1 MKSPSSRAVFNS
13 EAILMHKSSSTGGLM
28 EEMKRVLVSDPLSK
42 KGLEILE
49 RAKGLKYELKPGL
62 SPEELKKIIPEYD
75 GIVIRSETKLKAD
88 IIEAGVRLKV
98 IGRAGIG
105 LDNVDLP
112 AATKK
117 GIVVMNTPQENAIAA
132 AEHTI
137 AMILSISRKIPQAT
151 ASMKAG
157 KWEKKK
163 FMGVELYNKTLGMV
177 GIGVIGTIV
186 ADRARGLKM
195 KVIGYDPYLSKE
207 IAEKKGVDL
216 VSFDEL
222 LNRSDFITVH
232 TPLTEETRNLIDK
245 KAFDKMKGGVIM
257 INCARG
263 GIIHEKD
270 LYDAIKGGK
279 VAGAALDV
287 FEKEPAIGN
296 PLLELEEV
304 VSTPHLGAST
314 GEAQEN
320 VSIAIA
326 QQIVDYLTL
335 GEARNA
341 VNMPAVSPDI
351 LPFLRPYL
359 RLGEQLGSFLSQI
372 SNYAIEEVLIEY
384 HGEAVE
390 YGTKPIMISVL
401 KGLLTPFVGETVNF
415 VNAPVM
421 AKERGIRVTEST
433 SAMAED
439 FASLIA
445 ITARSKM
452 EQNYIAGTLFGRKE
466 LRIVKLN
473 DFFIEALPEGYI
485 LLVNNYDK
493 PGVIGNLGNALGSRN
508 INIATMQFGRDRMG
522 GNAISLLHLDAP
534 LPPGVLGEI
543 LRLPNIISVRQ
554 IQL

>member
-1 MKSPSSRAVFNS
+1 
-13 EAILMHKSSSTGGLM
+13 M
-28 EEMKRVLVSDPLSK
+28 EEIKKVLVSDPLSK
-42 KGLEILE
+42 KGLEILDK
-49 RAKGLKYELKPGL
+49 AKEIKYDLKPGL
-62 SPEELKKIIPEYD
+62 SPEELRKIIPEYD
-75 GIVIRSETKLKAD
+75 AIIIRSETKLKAE
-88 IIEAGVRLKV
+88 IIEAADRLKV

-105 LDNVDLP
+105 LDNVDLR
-112 AATKK
+112 AATRK

-137 AMILSISRKIPQAT
+137 AMMLSISRKIPQAT
-151 ASMKAG
+151 ATMRAG
-157 KWEKKK
+157 KWEKRK
-163 FMGVELYNKTLGMV
+163 FVGVELYSKTLGLI

-207 IAEKKGVDL
+207 VAEKKGVEL
-216 VSFDEL
+216 VSMDEL
-222 LNRSDFITVH
+222 LNKSDFISVH
-232 TPLTEETRNLIDK
+232 TPLTDETRNLIDK
-245 KAFDKMKGGVIM
+245 NSFKKMRNGVIL

-263 GIIHEKD
+263 GIVNEKD
-270 LYDAIKGGK
+270 LYEAIKGGK

-287 FEKEPAIGN
+287 FEKEPAVGN

-304 VSTPHLGAST
+304 IGTPHLGAST

-326 QQIVDYLTL
+326 QQIVDYLIL

-359 RLGEQLGSFLSQI
+359 KLGEKLGSFLAQI

-384 HGEAVE
+384 HGEVVE
-390 YGTKPIMISVL
+390 FGTKPITISVL
-401 KGLLTPFVGETVNF
+401 KGLLTPYVGETVNF
-415 VNAPVM
+415 VNAQVM
-421 AKERGIRVTEST
+421 AKERGMRITEST
-433 SAMAED
+433 SANAED

-445 ITARSKM
+445 ITTRSKM
-452 EQNYIAGTLFGRKE
+452 EQNYIAGALFGRKE

-473 DFFIEALPEGYI
+473 DFFIEAIPEGHI
-485 LLVNNYDK
+485 LLVNNYDR
-493 PGVIGNLGNALGSRN
+493 PGVIGNIGTALGSRN
-508 INIATMQFGRDRMG
+508 INIATMQFGRDQMG

>member
-1 MKSPSSRAVFNS
+1 V
-13 EAILMHKSSSTGGLM
+13 IL
-28 EEMKRVLVSDPLSK
+28 
-42 KGLEILE
+42 
-49 RAKGLKYELKPGL
+49 
-62 SPEELKKIIPEYD
+62 
-75 GIVIRSETKLKAD
+75 
-88 IIEAGVRLKV
+88 
-98 IGRAGIG
+98 
-105 LDNVDLP
+105 
-112 AATKK
+112 
-117 GIVVMNTPQENAIAA
+117 
-132 AEHTI
+132 
-137 AMILSISRKIPQAT
+137 
-151 ASMKAG
+151 
-157 KWEKKK
+157 
-163 FMGVELYNKTLGMV
+163 
-177 GIGVIGTIV
+177 
-186 ADRARGLKM
+186 
-195 KVIGYDPYLSKE
+195 
-207 IAEKKGVDL
+207 
-216 VSFDEL
+216 
-222 LNRSDFITVH
+222 
-232 TPLTEETRNLIDK
+232 
-245 KAFDKMKGGVIM
+245 

-263 GIIHEKD
+263 GIINEKD
-270 LYDAIKGGK
+270 LYDAIKTGK

-287 FEKEPAIGN
+287 FEKEPATGN

-326 QQIVDYLTL
+326 QQIADYLTL
-335 GEARNA
+335 GEVRNA

-359 RLGEQLGSFLSQI
+359 RLGEKLGSFLGQI
-372 SNYAIEEVLIEY
+372 SNYAIDEVLIEY
-384 HGEAVE
+384 LGEVVE
-390 YGTKPIMISVL
+390 YGTKPITISVL

-421 AKERGIRVTEST
+421 AKERGIRITEST
-433 SAMAED
+433 SDKAED

-445 ITARSKM
+445 LTARSKM
-452 EQNYIAGTLFGRKE
+452 EQNYIAGALFGRKE

-473 DFFIEALPEGYI
+473 DFFIEAIPEGYV

-534 LPPGVLGEI
+534 LPPGMLGEI

>member
-1 MKSPSSRAVFNS
+1 
-13 EAILMHKSSSTGGLM
+13 M
-28 EEMKRVLVSDPLSK
+28 EEIKKILVSDPLSK
-42 KGLEILE
+42 KGLEILDK
-49 RAKGLKYELKPGL
+49 AKEIKYDLKPGL
-62 SPEELKKIIPEYD
+62 SLEELKKIIPEYD
-75 GIVIRSETKLKAD
+75 AIIIRSETKLKAE
-88 IIEAGVRLKV
+88 IIEAADRLKV

-105 LDNVDLP
+105 LDNVDLR

-117 GIVVMNTPQENAIAA
+117 GVVVMNTPQENAIAA

-137 AMILSISRKIPQAT
+137 AMMLSISRKIPQAT
-151 ASMKAG
+151 ATMRAG
-157 KWEKKK
+157 KWEKRK
-163 FMGVELYNKTLGMV
+163 FVGVELYSKTLGLI

-207 IAEKKGVDL
+207 VAEKKGVEL
-216 VSFDEL
+216 VSMDEL
-222 LNRSDFITVH
+222 LNKSDFISVH
-232 TPLTEETRNLIDK
+232 TPLTDETRNLIDK
-245 KAFDKMKGGVIM
+245 NSFKKMRNGVIL

-263 GIIHEKD
+263 GIVNEKD
-270 LYDAIKGGK
+270 LYEAIKGGK

-287 FEKEPAIGN
+287 FEKEPAVGN

-304 VSTPHLGAST
+304 IGTPHLGAST

-326 QQIVDYLTL
+326 QQIVDYLIL

-359 RLGEQLGSFLSQI
+359 RLGEKLGSFLAQI

-384 HGEAVE
+384 HGEVVE
-390 YGTKPIMISVL
+390 FGTKPITISVL
-401 KGLLTPFVGETVNF
+401 KGLLTPYVGETVNF
-415 VNAPVM
+415 VNAQVM
-421 AKERGIRVTEST
+421 AKERGMRITEST
-433 SAMAED
+433 SANAED

-445 ITARSKM
+445 ITTRSKM
-452 EQNYIAGTLFGRKE
+452 EQNYIAGALFGRKE

-473 DFFIEALPEGYI
+473 DFFIEAIPEGHI
-485 LLVNNYDK
+485 LLVNNYDR
-493 PGVIGNLGNALGSRN
+493 PGVIGNIGTALGSRN
-508 INIATMQFGRDRMG
+508 INIATMQFGRDQMG

-554 IQL
+554 IGL

>member
-1 MKSPSSRAVFNS
+1 MNQKW
-13 EAILMHKSSSTGGLM
+13 K
-28 EEMKRVLVSDPLSK
+28 VLVSDPLSK
-42 KGLEILE
+42 SGLEILE
-49 RAKGLKYELKPGL
+49 ATQELTYEVKTNL
-62 SPEELKKIIPEYD
+62 SPEELKEIIGGYD
-75 GIVIRSETKLKAD
+75 AIIIRSETKLKAD
-88 IIEAGVRLKV
+88 VIEAAQRLRV

-105 LDNVDLP
+105 LDNVDIP

-137 AMILSISRKIPQAT
+137 ALMLSIARKIPQAT
-151 ASMKAG
+151 ASMRAG

-163 FMGVELYNKTLGMV
+163 FMGVELYQKTLGLV

-195 KVIGYDPYLSKE
+195 KVIGYDPYLSPE
-207 IAEKKGVDL
+207 IAEKRGVEL

-222 LNRSDFITVH
+222 LSRSDFISVH
-232 TPLTEETRNLIDK
+232 TPLTEEPRNLIDHR
-245 KAFDKMKGGVIM
+245 AIEKMKRGVIL

-263 GIIHEKD
+263 GIINEKD
-270 LYDAIKGGK
+270 LYEALQSGK

-296 PLLELEEV
+296 PLVELEQV

-314 GEAQEN
+314 EEAQEN
-320 VSIAIA
+320 VAIAIA
-326 QQIVDYLTL
+326 RQVVDYLVR
-335 GEARNA
+335 GEIRNA
-341 VNMPAVSPDI
+341 VNIPAVSPD
-351 LPFLRPYL
+351 LLLLLRPYL
-359 RLGEQLGSFLSQI
+359 RLGEKLGSFLGQI
-372 SNYAIEEVLIEY
+372 SNYAIEEVVIEY
-384 HGEAVE
+384 HGEILAN
-390 YGTKPIMISVL
+390 GIKPITTSIL

-421 AKERGIRVTEST
+421 AKERGIRVTESVREE
-433 SAMAED
+433 AED
-439 FASLIA
+439 FTTLIA
-445 ITARSKM
+445 LTVRSKM

-473 DFFIEALPEGYI
+473 DFFIEAIPEGHI
-485 LLVNNYDK
+485 LLVNNYDR
-493 PGVIGNLGNALGSRN
+493 PGVIGNIGTALGSKN

-522 GNAISLLHLDAP
+522 GRAISLLHLDSP
-534 LPPGVLGEI
+534 LPPGMLGEI

-554 IQL
+554 IEL

>member
-1 MKSPSSRAVFNS
+1 
-13 EAILMHKSSSTGGLM
+13 M
-28 EEMKRVLVSDPLSK
+28 EEVKRILISDSLSK
-42 KGLEILE
+42 KGLGILGE
-49 RAKGLKYELKPGL
+49 AKSLKYDLKPGL

-75 GIVIRSETKLKAD
+75 GIIIRSETKLKAD
-88 IIEAGVRLKV
+88 IIEAGARLKV

-105 LDNVDLP
+105 LDNIDLP

-137 AMILSISRKIPQAT
+137 AMIFSISRKIPQAT

-157 KWEKKK
+157 RWEKKK
-163 FMGVELYNKTLGMV
+163 FMGVELYNKTLGMI

-195 KVIGYDPYLSKE
+195 KVIGFDPYLSKE
-207 IAEKKGVDL
+207 VAEKKGVDL

-222 LNRSDFITVH
+222 LSRSDFITIH
-232 TPLTEETRNLIDK
+232 TPLTDETRNLIDQN
-245 KAFDKMKGGVIM
+245 AFDKMRKGVIL

-263 GIIHEKD
+263 GIINERD
-270 LYDAIKGGK
+270 LFDAIKGGK

-304 VSTPHLGAST
+304 ISTPHLGAAT
-314 GEAQEN
+314 EEAQEN
-320 VSIAIA
+320 VAIAIS
-326 QQIVDYLTL
+326 QQIVDYLLL
-335 GEARNA
+335 GEVRNA

-351 LPFLRPYL
+351 LPSLRPYL
-359 RLGEQLGSFLSQI
+359 RLGEKLGSFLSQI
-372 SNYAIEEVLIEY
+372 SNYAIDEVLVEF
-384 HGEAVE
+384 HGEVVE
-390 YGTKPIMISVL
+390 FGTKPITISVL
-401 KGLLTPFVGETVNF
+401 KGLLTPFIGETVNF
-415 VNAPVM
+415 VNAPIM
-421 AKERGIRVTEST
+421 AKERGIKITEST
-433 SAMAED
+433 RETAED
-439 FASLIA
+439 FTSLIA
-445 ITARSKM
+445 LTTRSKM

-473 DFFIEALPEGYI
+473 DFLIEAIPEGYV
-485 LLVNNYDK
+485 LLVNNYDR
-493 PGVIGNLGNALGSRN
+493 PGVIGNIGNALGSRN

-534 LPPGVLGEI
+534 LPTGMMAEI
-543 LRLPNIISVRQ
+543 LRLPHIISVRQ

>member
-1 MKSPSSRAVFNS
+1 
-13 EAILMHKSSSTGGLM
+13 
-28 EEMKRVLVSDPLSK
+28 
-42 KGLEILE
+42 LEILGS
-49 RAKGLKYELKPGL
+49 AKNLKYDLKPGL
-62 SPEELKKIIPEYD
+62 SPEELIKIMPEYD
-75 GIVIRSETKLKAD
+75 AIIIRSETKLKAD
-88 IIEAGVRLKV
+88 LIEAGRRLKV

-117 GIVVMNTPQENAIAA
+117 GVVVMNTPQENAIAA

-163 FMGVELYNKTLGMV
+163 FMGVELYTKTLGLI

-207 IAEKKGVDL
+207 VAEKKGVDM
-216 VSFDEL
+216 VSLDEL
-222 LNRSDFITVH
+222 LERSDFISIH
-232 TPLTEETRNLIDK
+232 TPLTDETRNLIDK
-245 KAFDKMKGGVIM
+245 KAFSKMKKGVILV
-257 INCARG
+257 NCARG
-263 GIIHEKD
+263 GIINEKD
-270 LYDAIKGGK
+270 LHEALQEGK

-287 FEKEPAIGN
+287 FEKEPSIGN
-296 PLLELEEV
+296 PLLELEGV
-304 VSTPHLGAST
+304 ISTPHLGAAT
-314 GEAQEN
+314 EEAQEN

-326 QQIVDYLTL
+326 QQVVDFLTS

-359 RLGEQLGSFLSQI
+359 RLGEQLGSFLGQI

-384 HGEAVE
+384 YGEVVE
-390 YGTKPIMISVL
+390 YGTKPITISVL

-421 AKERGIRVTEST
+421 AKERGIKVTEST
-433 SAMAED
+433 RAVTED
-439 FASLIA
+439 YASLIA

-452 EQNYIAGTLFGRKE
+452 EPNYIAGTLFGRKE

-473 DFFIEALPEGYI
+473 DFFIEAIPEGHI

-493 PGVIGNLGNALGSRN
+493 PGVIGNIGNALGSRN
-508 INIATMQFGRDRMG
+508 INIATMQFGRDQMG
-522 GNAISLLHLDAP
+522 GKAISLLHLDVP
-534 LPPGVLGEI
+534 LPAGMVGDI

>member
-1 MKSPSSRAVFNS
+1 
-13 EAILMHKSSSTGGLM
+13 M
-28 EEMKRVLVSDPLSK
+28 EEIKKVLISDPLSN
-42 KGLEILE
+42 KGLEILGK
-49 RAKGLKYELKPGL
+49 AKGLKYDIKSGL
-62 SPEELKKIIPEYD
+62 PPEELKKIIPEYD
-75 GIVIRSETKLKAD
+75 AIVVRSETKLKAE
-88 IIEAGVRLKV
+88 IIEAADRLKV

-105 LDNVDLP
+105 LDNVDLA

-137 AMILSISRKIPQAT
+137 ALMLSISRKIPQAT
-151 ASMKAG
+151 SSMKGG

-163 FMGVELYNKTLGMV
+163 YMGVELYNKTLGII
-177 GIGVIGTIV
+177 GIGIIGTIV

-195 KVIGYDPYLSKE
+195 KVIAYDPYLSKE
-207 IAEKKGVDL
+207 AAEKKGVDL
-216 VSFDEL
+216 VSFDEVL
-222 LNRSDFITVH
+222 GRSDFISVH
-232 TPLTEETRNLIDK
+232 TPLTDETRNLVDK
-245 KAFDKMKGGVIM
+245 NAFKKMKDGVIL

-263 GIIHEKD
+263 GIINEKD
-270 LYDAIKGGK
+270 LYDAIKEGK

-304 VSTPHLGAST
+304 ICTPHLGAST
-314 GEAQEN
+314 AEAQEN
-320 VSIAIA
+320 VAIAIA
-326 QQIVDYLTL
+326 HQIVDYLLL

-341 VNMPAVSPDI
+341 VNMPMVSPDI

-359 RLGEQLGSFLSQI
+359 RLGEKLGSCLGQI
-372 SNYAIEEVLIEY
+372 SNYAIEEVVIEY
-384 HGEAVE
+384 HGEVVE
-390 YGTKPIMISVL
+390 YGTKPITISVL

-415 VNAPVM
+415 VNAQVM
-421 AKERGIRVTEST
+421 AKERGIRITEST
-433 SAMAED
+433 RAEAED

-445 ITARSKM
+445 ITARSRM

-473 DFFIEALPEGYI
+473 DFFIEAIPEGYI
-485 LLVNNYDK
+485 LLVNNYDR
-493 PGVIGNLGNALGSRN
+493 PGVIGNIGAALGSRN

-522 GNAISLLHLDAP
+522 GNAISLLHLDTP
-534 LPPGVLGEI
+534 LPPGMLGDI

>member
-1 MKSPSSRAVFNS
+1 
-13 EAILMHKSSSTGGLM
+13 M
-28 EEMKRVLVSDPLSK
+28 EEIKRVLVSDPLSS

-49 RAKGLKYELKPGL
+49 RAKGLKYDLKPGV
-62 SPEELKKIIPEYD
+62 SPEELKRIIPEYD
-75 GIVIRSETKLKAD
+75 GIIIRSETKLKGD
-88 IIEAGVRLKV
+88 LIEAGNRLKV

-132 AEHTI
+132 AEHTM
-137 AMILSISRKIPQAT
+137 AMIFSVSRKIPQAT

-163 FMGVELYNKTLGMV
+163 FMGVELYNKTLGLI

-216 VSFDEL
+216 VSLDEL
-222 LNRSDFITVH
+222 LRRSDFISIH
-232 TPLTEETRNLIDK
+232 TPLTDETRNLVDK
-245 KAFDKMKGGVIM
+245 NAFTKMKKGVIL

-263 GIIHEKD
+263 GIINEKD
-270 LYDAIKGGK
+270 LYDALKGGK

-287 FEKEPAIGN
+287 FEKEPTVGN
-296 PLLELEEV
+296 PLLELESV
-304 VSTPHLGAST
+304 ISTPHLGAAT
-314 GEAQEN
+314 EEAQEN
-320 VSIAIA
+320 VAIAIA
-326 QQIVDYLTL
+326 QQVVDFLTL

-351 LPFLRPYL
+351 LPSLRPYL
-359 RLGEQLGSFLSQI
+359 RLGEQLGSFLGQI
-372 SNYAIEEVLIEY
+372 SNYAIEEILIEY
-384 HGEAVE
+384 HGEVVE
-390 YGTKPIMISVL
+390 YGTKPITISVL

-421 AKERGIRVTEST
+421 AKERGIKITEST
-433 SAMAED
+433 RAEAED

-445 ITARSKM
+445 LTTRSKM

-473 DFFIEALPEGYI
+473 DFFIEAIPEGHI

-493 PGVIGNLGNALGSRN
+493 PGVIGNIGNALGTRD

-522 GNAISLLHLDAP
+522 GNAISLLHLDVP
-534 LPPGVLGEI
+534 LQPGMVGDI

>member
-1 MKSPSSRAVFNS
+1 
-13 EAILMHKSSSTGGLM
+13 M
-28 EEMKRVLVSDPLSK
+28 EEIKKVLVSDPLSK
-42 KGLEILE
+42 NGLEILE
-49 RAKGLKYELKPGL
+49 RAKGLRYDLKPGL
-62 SPEELKKIIPEYD
+62 SLEELKKIIPEYD
-75 GIVIRSETKLKAD
+75 AIIIRSETKLKAD

-132 AEHTI
+132 AEHTV

-163 FMGVELYNKTLGMV
+163 FMGVELYNKTVGLV

-195 KVIGYDPYLSKE
+195 KVVGYDPYLSKE
-207 IAEKKGVDL
+207 VAEKKGVDL

-232 TPLTEETRNLIDK
+232 TPLTEETRNLIEK
-245 KAFDKMKGGVIM
+245 NIFNKMKDGVIL

-263 GIIHEKD
+263 GIINEKD

-287 FEKEPAIGN
+287 FEKEPAVGN

-359 RLGEQLGSFLSQI
+359 RLGEKLGSFLGQI
-372 SNYAIEEVLIEY
+372 SNYAIEEVQIEY
-384 HGEAVE
+384 HGEVME
-390 YGTKPIMISVL
+390 YGVKPITISVL

-421 AKERGIRVTEST
+421 AKERGIKITEST
-433 SAMAED
+433 SGRVED
-439 FASLIA
+439 FASLVA
-445 ITARSKM
+445 LTARSKM
-452 EQNYIAGTLFGRKE
+452 EQNYIAGTLFGKKE

-493 PGVIGNLGNALGSRN
+493 PGVIGNLGNALGIRN
-508 INIATMQFGRDRMG
+508 INIATMQFGRDRIG

-534 LPPGVLGEI
+534 LPPGMLGEI

>member
-1 MKSPSSRAVFNS
+1 
-13 EAILMHKSSSTGGLM
+13 M
-28 EEMKRVLVSDPLSK
+28 EEIKRVLVSDPLSS
-42 KGLEILE
+42 KGVEILE
-49 RAKGLKYELKPGL
+49 RAKGLKYDLKPGV
-62 SPEELKKIIPEYD
+62 SPEELKRIIPEYD
-75 GIVIRSETKLKAD
+75 GIIIRSETKLKGD
-88 IIEAGVRLKV
+88 LIEAGNRLKV

-112 AATKK
+112 AATRK

-132 AEHTI
+132 AEHTM
-137 AMILSISRKIPQAT
+137 AMIFSVSRKIPQAT

-163 FMGVELYNKTLGMV
+163 FMGVELYNKTLGLI

-186 ADRARGLKM
+186 ADRARGLRM

-216 VSFDEL
+216 VSLDEL
-222 LNRSDFITVH
+222 LRRSDFISIH
-232 TPLTEETRNLIDK
+232 TPLTDETRNLVDK
-245 KAFDKMKGGVIM
+245 NAFTKMKKGVIL

-263 GIIHEKD
+263 GIINEKD
-270 LYDAIKGGK
+270 LYDSVKGGK

-287 FEKEPAIGN
+287 FEKEPAVGN
-296 PLLELEEV
+296 PLLELESV
-304 VSTPHLGAST
+304 ISTPHLGAAT
-314 GEAQEN
+314 EEAQEN
-320 VSIAIA
+320 VAIAIA
-326 QQIVDYLTL
+326 QQVVDFLTL

-351 LPFLRPYL
+351 LPSLRPYL
-359 RLGEQLGSFLSQI
+359 RLGEQLGSFLGQI
-372 SNYAIEEVLIEY
+372 SNYAIEEILIEY
-384 HGEAVE
+384 HGEVVE
-390 YGTKPIMISVL
+390 YGTKPITISVL

-421 AKERGIRVTEST
+421 AKERGIKITEST
-433 SAMAED
+433 RAEAED

-445 ITARSKM
+445 LTTRSKM

-473 DFFIEALPEGYI
+473 DFFIEAIPEGHI

-493 PGVIGNLGNALGSRN
+493 PGVIGNIGNALGSRD

-522 GNAISLLHLDAP
+522 GNAISLLHLDVP
-534 LPPGVLGEI
+534 LPPGMVGDI
-543 LRLPNIISVRQ
+543 LRMPNIISVRQ

>member
-1 MKSPSSRAVFNS
+1 
-13 EAILMHKSSSTGGLM
+13 M
-28 EEMKRVLVSDPLSK
+28 EEIQKILVSDPLSK
-42 KGLEILE
+42 KGLEILGK
-49 RAKGLKYELKPGL
+49 AKNLKYDLKPGL

-75 GIVIRSETKLKAD
+75 GIIIRSETKLKPD
-88 IIEAGVRLKV
+88 IIEAGRRLKV

-105 LDNVDLP
+105 LDNIDLP

-151 ASMKAG
+151 ASMKGG

-163 FMGVELYNKTLGMV
+163 FMGVELYNKTLGLI

-216 VSFDEL
+216 VSLDEL
-222 LNRSDFITVH
+222 LSRSDFITIH
-232 TPLTEETRNLIDK
+232 TPLTDETRNLIDK
-245 KAFDKMKGGVIM
+245 NAFDKMKGGVIL

-263 GIIHEKD
+263 GIIHESD
-270 LYDAIKGGK
+270 LYDAIKGGR

-304 VSTPHLGAST
+304 ISTPHLGAAT
-314 GEAQEN
+314 EEAQEN
-320 VSIAIA
+320 VAIAIS
-326 QQIVDYLTL
+326 QQIVDYLLL
-335 GEARNA
+335 GEVRNA
-341 VNMPAVSPDI
+341 VNIPAVSPDI
-351 LPFLRPYL
+351 LPLLRPYL
-359 RLGEQLGSFLSQI
+359 RLGEKLGSFLGQI
-372 SNYAIEEVLIEY
+372 SNYAIEEVLIEF
-384 HGEAVE
+384 HGEVVE
-390 YGTKPIMISVL
+390 FGTKPITISVL

-415 VNAPVM
+415 VNAPIM
-421 AKERGIRVTEST
+421 AKERGIRITEST
-433 SAMAED
+433 RAEAED

-445 ITARSKM
+445 LTTRSKM

-473 DFFIEALPEGYI
+473 DFLIEAIPEGYI
-485 LLVNNYDK
+485 LLVNNYDR
-493 PGVIGNLGNALGSRN
+493 PGVIGNIGTALGSRN

-534 LPPGVLGEI
+534 LPTGMVAEI
-543 LRLPNIISVRQ
+543 LRLQHVISVRQ

>member
-1 MKSPSSRAVFNS
+1 
-13 EAILMHKSSSTGGLM
+13 M
-28 EEMKRVLVSDPLSK
+28 EEIKRVLVSDPLSK
-42 KGLEILE
+42 KGLEILGSV
-49 RAKGLKYELKPGL
+49 KSLKYDLKPGL
-62 SPEELKKIIPEYD
+62 SPEELKKIISEYD
-75 GIVIRSETKLKAD
+75 GIIIRSETKLKAD
-88 IIEAGVRLKV
+88 LIEAGTRLKV

-132 AEHTI
+132 AEHTL
-137 AMILSISRKIPQAT
+137 AMILAISRKIPQAT
-151 ASMKAG
+151 ASMKG
-157 KWEKKK
+157 GQWEKKK
-163 FMGVELYNKTLGMV
+163 FMGVELYNKTLGLV
-177 GIGVIGTIV
+177 GVGVIGTIV

-195 KVIGYDPYLSKE
+195 KVVGYDPYLSKE
-207 IAEKKGVDL
+207 VAEKKGVDL

-222 LNRSDFITVH
+222 LSRSDFISVH
-232 TPLTEETRNLIDK
+232 TPLTDETRNLIDNN
-245 KAFDKMKGGVIM
+245 ALSKMKKGVIL

-263 GIIHEKD
+263 GIIKEKD
-270 LYDAIKGGK
+270 LYDAIHEGK

-296 PLLELEEV
+296 PLLELEGV
-304 VSTPHLGAST
+304 ISTPHLGAAT
-314 GEAQEN
+314 EEAQEN
-320 VSIAIA
+320 VSIAIS
-326 QQIVDYLTL
+326 QQIADFLLL

-359 RLGEQLGSFLSQI
+359 RLGEKLGSFLGQI
-372 SNYAIEEVLIEY
+372 SNYAIEEVRIEF
-384 HGEAVE
+384 HGDILE
-390 YGTKPIMISVL
+390 YGTKPITISIL

-421 AKERGIRVTEST
+421 AKERGIRITEST
-433 SAMAED
+433 STRAED

-445 ITARSKM
+445 LTTRSKM

-473 DFFIEALPEGYI
+473 DFFIEAIPEGYI

-493 PGVIGNLGNALGSRN
+493 PGVIGNIGNALGSRN
-508 INIATMQFGRDRMG
+508 INIATMQFGRDQMG
-522 GNAISLLHLDAP
+522 GNAISLLHLDTP
-534 LPPGVLGEI
+534 LPPGMTGEI

>member
-1 MKSPSSRAVFNS
+1 
-13 EAILMHKSSSTGGLM
+13 
-28 EEMKRVLVSDPLSK
+28 MKRVLVSDPLSN
-42 KGLEILE
+42 KGLEILGK
-49 RAKGLKYELKPGL
+49 AKHLKVDIKTGLP
-62 SPEELKKIIPEYD
+62 PEELKKIIPEYD
-75 GIVIRSETKLKAD
+75 AIIIRSETKLKGD
-88 IIEAGVRLKV
+88 IIEAAARLKV

-112 AATKK
+112 TATKK

-151 ASMKAG
+151 ASMKGG

-163 FMGVELYNKTLGMV
+163 FMGVELYNKTLGLV

-207 IAEKKGVDL
+207 VAEKKGVDL

-222 LNRSDFITVH
+222 VNRADFISVH
-232 TPLTEETRNLIDK
+232 TPLTEETRNLLDK
-245 KAFDKMKGGVIM
+245 NAITKMKKGVILV
-257 INCARG
+257 NCARG
-263 GIIHEKD
+263 GIINEKD
-270 LYDAIKGGK
+270 LYDAIKAGK
-279 VAGAALDV
+279 IAGAALDV
-287 FEKEPAIGN
+287 FEKEPATGN
-296 PLLELEEV
+296 PLLELDEV
-304 VSTPHLGAST
+304 ISTPHLGAST

-320 VSIAIA
+320 VAIAIA
-326 QQIVDYLTL
+326 QQIVDYLVL

-341 VNMPAVSPDI
+341 VNIPMVSPDI

-359 RLGEQLGSFLSQI
+359 RLGEKLGSFLGQV

-384 HGEAVE
+384 HGELVD
-390 YGTKPIMISVL
+390 YGTKPVTISIL

-415 VNAPVM
+415 VNAPIM
-421 AKERGIRVTEST
+421 AKERGISVTESI
-433 SAMAED
+433 SAKAED

-452 EQNYIAGTLFGRKE
+452 EHNYIAGTPFGRKE

-473 DFFIEALPEGYI
+473 DFFIEAIPEGFI
-485 LLVNNYDK
+485 LLINNYDK
-493 PGVIGNLGNALGSRN
+493 PGVIGNIGMALGSRN

-534 LPPGVLGEI
+534 LPPGMLGEI
-543 LRLPNIISVRQ
+543 LRMPNIISARQ
-554 IQL
+554 IVL

>member
-1 MKSPSSRAVFNS
+1 
-13 EAILMHKSSSTGGLM
+13 M
-28 EEMKRVLVSDPLSK
+28 EEIKKVLVSDPLSN
-42 KGLEILE
+42 KGLEILGE
-49 RAKGLKYELKPGL
+49 AKNLKVDLKPGL
-62 SPEELKKIIPEYD
+62 TPEELKKILPEYD
-75 GIVIRSETKLKAD
+75 GIIIRSETKLKGD
-88 IIEAGVRLKV
+88 IIEAGARLRV

-112 AATKK
+112 VATKK

-157 KWEKKK
+157 RWEKKR
-163 FMGVELYNKTLGMV
+163 FLGVELYNKILGMI

-207 IAEKKGVDL
+207 VAEKKGVDL
-216 VSFDEL
+216 VSYDEL
-222 LNRSDFITVH
+222 LGRSDFITVH
-232 TPLTEETRNLIDK
+232 TPLTDETRNLIDK
-245 KAFDKMKGGVIM
+245 NTLDKMKDGVIL

-263 GIIHEKD
+263 GIINEKD

-287 FEKEPAIGN
+287 FEKEPATGN

-341 VNMPAVSPDI
+341 VNMPAVSPAI

-359 RLGEQLGSFLSQI
+359 RLGEKLGSFLGQV

-384 HGEAVE
+384 QGEVVE
-390 YGTKPIMISVL
+390 YGTKPITISVL

-421 AKERGIRVTEST
+421 AKERGIKITEST
-433 SAMAED
+433 SAKAED
-439 FASLIA
+439 FTSLIA
-445 ITARSKM
+445 LTVRSEM
-452 EQNYIAGTLFGRKE
+452 EQNYIAGTLFGRRE

-473 DFFIEALPEGYI
+473 DFFIEAIPEGYV
-485 LLVNNYDK
+485 LLVNNYDRA
-493 PGVIGNLGNALGSRN
+493 GVIGNLGNALGSRN

-534 LPPGVLGEI
+534 LPPGMLGEI

>member
-1 MKSPSSRAVFNS
+1 
-13 EAILMHKSSSTGGLM
+13 M
-28 EEMKRVLVSDPLSK
+28 EEIKKVLISDPLSN
-42 KGLEILE
+42 KGLDILGK
-49 RAKGLKYELKPGL
+49 AKGLKYDIKSGL
-62 SPEELKKIIPEYD
+62 PPEELKKIIPGYD
-75 GIVIRSETKLKAD
+75 AIIVRSETKLKAE
-88 IIEAGVRLKV
+88 IIEAADRLKV

-105 LDNVDLP
+105 LDNVDLA

-137 AMILSISRKIPQAT
+137 ALMLSISRKIPQAT
-151 ASMKAG
+151 SSMKGG
-157 KWEKKK
+157 KWEKKRY
-163 FMGVELYNKTLGMV
+163 MGVELYNKTLGII

-195 KVIGYDPYLSKE
+195 KVIAYDPYLSKE
-207 IAEKKGVDL
+207 AAEKKGVDL
-216 VSFDEL
+216 VSLDEVL
-222 LNRSDFITVH
+222 GRSDFISVH
-232 TPLTEETRNLIDK
+232 TPLTDETRNLLDK
-245 KAFDKMKGGVIM
+245 NAFKKMKDGVIL

-263 GIIHEKD
+263 GIISEKD
-270 LYDAIKGGK
+270 LYDAIKEGK

-304 VSTPHLGAST
+304 ISTPHLGAST
-314 GEAQEN
+314 AEAQEN
-320 VSIAIA
+320 VAIAIA
-326 QQIVDYLTL
+326 HQIADYLLL

-341 VNMPAVSPDI
+341 VNMPMVSPDI

-359 RLGEQLGSFLSQI
+359 RLGEKLGSCLGQI
-372 SNYAIEEVLIEY
+372 SNYAIEEVVIEY
-384 HGEAVE
+384 HGEVVE
-390 YGTKPIMISVL
+390 YGTKPITISVL

-415 VNAPVM
+415 VNAQVM
-421 AKERGIRVTEST
+421 AKERGIRITEST
-433 SAMAED
+433 RAKAED

-445 ITARSKM
+445 MTARSRM

-473 DFFIEALPEGYI
+473 DFFIEAIPEGYI
-485 LLVNNYDK
+485 LLVNNYDR
-493 PGVIGNLGNALGSRN
+493 PGVIGNIGAALGSRN

-522 GNAISLLHLDAP
+522 GNAISLLHLDTP
-534 LPPGVLGEI
+534 LPPGMLGDI

>member
-1 MKSPSSRAVFNS
+1 
-13 EAILMHKSSSTGGLM
+13 M
-28 EEMKRVLVSDPLSK
+28 EEMKKILVSDPLSK
-42 KGLEILE
+42 RGLEILE
-49 RAKGLKYELKPGL
+49 KAKGLKYDLKPGL

-75 GIVIRSETKLKAD
+75 GIIIRSETKLKGD
-88 IIEAGVRLKV
+88 MIEAGKRLTV

-112 AATKK
+112 AATKR
-117 GIVVMNTPQENAIAA
+117 GVVVMNTPQENAIAA

-163 FMGVELYNKTLGMV
+163 FMGVELYNKTLGMI

-186 ADRARGLKM
+186 ADRARGFKM
-195 KVIGYDPYLSKE
+195 KILGYDPYLSKE
-207 IAEKKGVDL
+207 VAEKKGVDL
-216 VSFDEL
+216 VSLDEL
-222 LNRSDFITVH
+222 LSRSDFITVH
-232 TPLTEETRNLIDK
+232 TPLTDETRNLIDK
-245 KAFDKMKGGVIM
+245 NAFDKMRGGVI
-257 INCARG
+257 IVNCARG
-263 GIIHEKD
+263 GIINEKD
-270 LYDAIKGGK
+270 LYDAIKGRK

-287 FEKEPAIGN
+287 FEKEPAVGN
-296 PLLELEEV
+296 PLLELDEV
-304 VSTPHLGAST
+304 ISTPHLGAAT
-314 GEAQEN
+314 EEAQEN
-320 VSIAIA
+320 VAIAIA
-326 QQIVDYLTL
+326 QQVVDYLIY

-351 LPFLRPYL
+351 LPLLRPYL
-359 RLGEQLGSFLSQI
+359 RLGEKLGSFLGQI
-372 SNYAIEEVLIEY
+372 SNYAIEEVVIEY
-384 HGEAVE
+384 QGEVVE
-390 YGTKPIMISVL
+390 YGIKPITISVL

-421 AKERGIRVTEST
+421 AKERGIKITEST
-433 SAMAED
+433 STKAED

-445 ITARSKM
+445 LTARSKM

-473 DFFIEALPEGYI
+473 DFLIEALPEGYI

-493 PGVIGNLGNALGSRN
+493 AGVIGNIGNALGSRN

-534 LPPGVLGEI
+534 LPPGMMGEI

-554 IQL
+554 IAL

>member
-1 MKSPSSRAVFNS
+1 
-13 EAILMHKSSSTGGLM
+13 M
-28 EEMKRVLVSDPLSK
+28 EEIKKVLVSDPLSNR
-42 KGLEILE
+42 GLEILGE
-49 RAKGLKYELKPGL
+49 AKNLKVDLKPGL
-62 SPEELKKIIPEYD
+62 TPEELKKILPEYD
-75 GIVIRSETKLKAD
+75 GIIIRSETKLKGD
-88 IIEAGVRLKV
+88 IIEAGARLRV

-112 AATKK
+112 VATKK

-157 KWEKKK
+157 RWEKKR
-163 FMGVELYNKTLGMV
+163 FLGVELYNKILGMI

-207 IAEKKGVDL
+207 VAEKKGVDL
-216 VSFDEL
+216 VSYDEL
-222 LNRSDFITVH
+222 LGRSDFITVH
-232 TPLTEETRNLIDK
+232 TPLTDETRNLIDK
-245 KAFDKMKGGVIM
+245 NTLDKMKDGVIL

-263 GIIHEKD
+263 GIINEKD

-287 FEKEPAIGN
+287 FEKEPATEN

-341 VNMPAVSPDI
+341 VNMPAVSPAI

-359 RLGEQLGSFLSQI
+359 RLGEKLGSFLGQV

-384 HGEAVE
+384 QGEVVE
-390 YGTKPIMISVL
+390 YGTKPITISVL

-421 AKERGIRVTEST
+421 AKERGIKITEST
-433 SAMAED
+433 SAKAED
-439 FASLIA
+439 FTSLIA
-445 ITARSKM
+445 LTVRSEM
-452 EQNYIAGTLFGRKE
+452 EQNYIAGTLFGRRE

-473 DFFIEALPEGYI
+473 DFFIEAIPEGYV
-485 LLVNNYDK
+485 LLVNNYDRA
-493 PGVIGNLGNALGSRN
+493 GVIGNLGNALGSRN

-534 LPPGVLGEI
+534 LPPGMLGEI

>member
-1 MKSPSSRAVFNS
+1 
-13 EAILMHKSSSTGGLM
+13 M
-28 EEMKRVLVSDPLSK
+28 EEISRVLVSDPLSS

-49 RAKGLKYELKPGL
+49 RAKGLKYDVKVGL
-62 SPEELKKIIPEYD
+62 SLEELKKIIPEYD
-75 GIVIRSETKLKAD
+75 GIIIRSETKLREEL
-88 IIEAGVRLKV
+88 IEAGKRLKV

-117 GIVVMNTPQENAIAA
+117 GVVVMNTPQENAIAA
-132 AEHTI
+132 AEHTV
-137 AMILSISRKIPQAT
+137 AMILSVSRKIPQAT
-151 ASMKAG
+151 ASMKEG

-163 FMGVELYNKTLGMV
+163 FMGVELYNKTLGLI

-207 IAEKKGVDL
+207 VAEKKGVDL
-216 VSFDEL
+216 VSLDEL
-222 LNRSDFITVH
+222 LSQSDFISVH
-232 TPLTEETRNLIDK
+232 TPLTDETRNLIDK
-245 KAFDKMKGGVIM
+245 KAFSRMRKGVILV
-257 INCARG
+257 NCARG
-263 GIIHEKD
+263 GIINEKD
-270 LYDAIKGGK
+270 LYDAIQEGK

-287 FEKEPAIGN
+287 FEKEPSTGN
-296 PLLELEEV
+296 PLLELEAV
-304 VSTPHLGAST
+304 ISTPHLGAAT
-314 GEAQEN
+314 EEAQEN
-320 VSIAIA
+320 VAIAIA
-326 QQIVDYLTL
+326 QQVADFLTL

-351 LPFLRPYL
+351 LPSLRPYL
-359 RLGEQLGSFLSQI
+359 RLGEQLGSFLGQI
-372 SNYAIEEVLIEY
+372 SNYAIEEILIEY
-384 HGEAVE
+384 HGEVVE
-390 YGTKPIMISVL
+390 YGTKPITISVL

-415 VNAPVM
+415 VNAPIM
-421 AKERGIRVTEST
+421 AKERGIKVTEST
-433 SAMAED
+433 RAVAED
-439 FASLIA
+439 YASLIA
-445 ITARSKM
+445 LTARSKM

-473 DFFIEALPEGYI
+473 DFFIEAIPEGYI

-493 PGVIGNLGNALGSRN
+493 PGVIGNIGNALGGRN

-522 GNAISLLHLDAP
+522 GHAISLLHLDVP
-534 LPPGVLGEI
+534 LPPGMVGDI